1 MKSTYARVETEIAGR
16 TLTLETGQVARQAH
30 GSVIATL
37 GETMTFAAV
46 STGPAREDQ
55 DFFPLTVDYREK
67 TEAAGK
73 IPGGFF
79 KREGRPTTKEILT
92 MRLIDRAIRPMFPEG
107 FKQEVQVMSHALCYD
122 GLNNPDVVAMI
133 ASFAAVRISGLPFE
147 ATMGAVRIGH
157 LDGELVAFPTDDRRR
172 EESRLDLVV
181 AGHKNGIAMVEAAAK
196 ELTEEEMIDALELAQ
211 DLIAQIVALTDELVA
226 RAGKPSIAWTPPEKD
241 LALQRDV
248 AQFERPLTDVIFTP
262 GKHERQEAIAA
273 LREQC
278 IEKLTANIADD
289 KERAVRAKAVKNAF
303 IELAS
308 NLEREMILSGKRL
321 DGRRPDEIREIT
333 IVPNFIPRQ
342 HGSVLFTRGET
353 QALVSVTL
361 GTPDDEQIID
371 GIEDEYRKSF
381 YLHYNFPP
389 YSVGETKRIMGPG
402 RREIGH
408 GMLAERALGAVLPA
422 KDRFPY
428 TIRIVSDIMESNGSS
443 SMASVC
449 GGCLS
454 MMLAGVPLSQP
465 VAGIAMGLV
474 VDENPGADRHVILS
488 DILGSED
495 HHGDMDFKVAGSG
508 VGVTALQMDIKVKS
522 VSRDLLQR
530 ALDQAL
536 AGRKFILRKM
546 LEAVPRPKSDI
557 SEYAPRMEAL
567 QIPGDKI
574 GFLIGPAGKNIK
586 AMQEQY
592 KVKISVVDD
601 QGNVKVFGT
610 DSKLVRE
617 CADAIRAMCETP
629 KIGTRYTGTVKSV
642 RDFGAF
648 IEILPGVEGLCHIS
662 ELAEGYVDRVTDV
675 VQVGEQIE
683 VVIIN
688 VDDRGKI
695 KLSHKAAVVPS

>member
-1 MKSTYARVETEIAGR
+1 MKSNHARVETEIAGR

-37 GETMTFAAV
+37 GETMAFAAV

-92 MRLIDRAIRPMFPEG
+92 MRLIDRSIRPMFPDG

-147 ATMGAVRIGH
+147 ATLGAARIGH
-157 LDGELVAFPTDDRRR
+157 LDGELVGFPTDDRRR
-172 EESRLDLVV
+172 EESRLDLVL

-196 ELTEEEMIDALELAQ
+196 ELSEEEMIEALELGQ
-211 DLIAQIVALTDELVA
+211 RLIAQIVELTDELVA
-226 RAGKPSIAWTPPEKD
+226 KAGKPPIPWTPPEKD
-241 LALQRDV
+241 PALEREV
-248 AQFERPLTDVIFTP
+248 AAYERPLTDVIFTQ

-278 IEKLTANIADD
+278 VEKLTANIADE
-289 KERAVRAKAVKNAF
+289 KERATRAKAAKNAF

-389 YSVGETKRIMGPG
+389 YSVGETRRIMGPG

-454 MMLAGVPLSQP
+454 MMLLA
-465 VAGIAMGLV
+465 
-474 VDENPGADRHVILS
+474 
-488 DILGSED
+488 
-495 HHGDMDFKVAGSG
+495 
-508 VGVTALQMDIKVKS
+508 VGK
-522 VSRDLLQR
+522 
-530 ALDQAL
+530 
-536 AGRKFILRKM
+536 
-546 LEAVPRPKSDI
+546 
-557 SEYAPRMEAL
+557 
-567 QIPGDKI
+567 
-574 GFLIGPAGKNIK
+574 
-586 AMQEQY
+586 
-592 KVKISVVDD
+592 
-601 QGNVKVFGT
+601 
-610 DSKLVRE
+610 
-617 CADAIRAMCETP
+617 
-629 KIGTRYTGTVKSV
+629 
-642 RDFGAF
+642 
-648 IEILPGVEGLCHIS
+648 
-662 ELAEGYVDRVTDV
+662 
-675 VQVGEQIE
+675 
-683 VVIIN
+683 
-688 VDDRGKI
+688 
-695 KLSHKAAVVPS
+695 

>member
-1 MKSTYARVETEIAGR
+1 
-16 TLTLETGQVARQAH
+16 
-30 GSVIATL
+30 
-37 GETMTFAAV
+37 
-46 STGPAREDQ
+46 
-55 DFFPLTVDYREK
+55 
-67 TEAAGK
+67 
-73 IPGGFF
+73 
-79 KREGRPTTKEILT
+79 
-92 MRLIDRAIRPMFPEG
+92 
-107 FKQEVQVMSHALCYD
+107 MSHALCYD
-122 GLNNPDVVAMI
+122 GINNSDVVAMI

-147 ATMGAVRIGH
+147 ATLGAVRIGH
-157 LDGELVAFPTDDRRR
+157 LDGELVPFPTDERRR
-172 EESRLDLVV
+172 DESRLDLVV
-181 AGHKNGIAMVEAAAK
+181 AGHKQGIAMVEASAK
-196 ELTEEEMIDALELAQ
+196 ELSEEEMIDALEMGQ
-211 DLIAQIVALTDELVA
+211 RIIEQIVTLIDDLVA
-226 RAGKPSIAWTPPEKD
+226 EAGKPPMAWAPPEKD
-241 LALQRDV
+241 AALERDV
-248 AQFERPLTDVIFTP
+248 GAYERPLSDVIFTQ
-262 GKHERQEAIAA
+262 GKHERQQAIHQI
-273 LREQC
+273 REEC
-278 IEKLTANIADD
+278 VAKLTAGFTVE
-289 KERAVRAKAVKNAF
+289 KELLARTKAVKKAF
-303 IELAS
+303 DDLAT
-308 NLEREMILSGKRL
+308 NLEREMILSGRRL
-321 DGRRPDEIREIT
+321 DGRRVDEIREIT

-371 GIEDEYRKSF
+371 GIEDEYKKSF

-389 YSVGETKRIMGPG
+389 YSVGETRRIMGPG

-408 GMLAERALGAVLPA
+408 GMLAERALAAVLPA
-422 KDRFPY
+422 KERFPY

-474 VDENPGADRHVILS
+474 VDEKNGGERHVILS

-522 VSRDLLQR
+522 VSRDLLRR

-567 QIPGDKI
+567 QIPSDKI

-601 QGNVKVFGT
+601 QGNVQVFGT

-617 CADAIRAMCETP
+617 CAEAIRAMCETP
-629 KIGTRYTGTVKSV
+629 KIGSRYTGTVKSV

-675 VQVGEQIE
+675 IQVGEAIE

-695 KLSHKAAVVPS
+695 KLSHKAAL